1 MKVLFIGDIIGKP
14 GRHFLK
20 EKLTGFRRD
29 REIDLCIANAENG
42 SGGFGL
48 TPDSADTLF
57 ASGIDVLTSGN
68 HIWDRKVVMPY
79 LDREERLLRPANYPP
94 GTPGKGELLIS
105 TRRGTPVGIMNL
117 QGRAFMP
124 AIDCPFRATEP
135 PLARLKQEAKVI
147 IVDFHAEATA
157 EKLAM
162 GWFLSGKVS
171 AVIGTH
177 THVQTAD
184 ERILEGGT
192 AYITDVGMTGS
203 IDGVIGMRKKE
214 AIQRFVTHLPNRFVP
229 ATSDVRMMAVCI
241 DVDETTGRAI
251 AIERINHS

>member
-1 MKVLFIGDIIGKP
+1 LKVLFIGDIIGKP

-20 EKLTGFRRD
+20 ENLPGFRRD
-29 REIDLCIANAENG
+29 NEIDLCIANAENG

-57 ASGIDVLTSGN
+57 ASGIDVITSGN

-79 LDREERLLRPANYPP
+79 LDNQERLLRPANYPP
-94 GTPGKGELLIS
+94 GTPGKGELLFS
-105 TRRGTPVGIMNL
+105 TSQGIPVGIINL

-124 AIDCPFRATEP
+124 AIDCPFRAAET
-135 PLARLKQEAKVI
+135 PLTRLKKEAKIV

-162 GWFLSGKVS
+162 GWFLAGKVS
-171 AVIGTH
+171 AVVGTH

-184 ERILEGGT
+184 ERMLEGGT

-214 AIQRFVTHLPNRFVP
+214 AIQKFLTQLPRRFVP
-229 ATSDVRMMAVCI
+229 ATGDVRMMAVCI
-241 DVDETTGRAI
+241 DIDEMSGKAVT
-251 AIERINHS
+251 IERINHS

>member
-1 MKVLFIGDIIGKP
+1 LKVLFIGDIIGKP
-14 GRHFLK
+14 GRLFLK
-20 EKLTGFRRD
+20 EKLPGFRD
-29 REIDLCIANAENG
+29 ELEIDLCIANAENG

-48 TPDSADTLF
+48 TPESAEILF
-57 ASGIDVLTSGN
+57 KSGVDIITSGN

-94 GTPGKGELLIS
+94 GTPGRGDLLFS
-105 TRRGTPVGIMNL
+105 TSQGVPVGVINL

-124 AIDCPFRATEP
+124 AIDCPFRATENR
-135 PLARLKQEAKVI
+135 LTRLKEEAKIVL
-147 IVDFHAEATA
+147 VDFHAEATA

-162 GWFLSGKVS
+162 GWYLAGKVS
-171 AVIGTH
+171 AVVGTH

-203 IDGVIGMRKKE
+203 IDGVIGMRRKE
-214 AIQRFVTHLPNRFVP
+214 AIQRFLTQLPRRFVP
-229 ATSDVRMMAVCI
+229 ATNDIRMMAVRI
-241 DVDETTGRAI
+241 DIDETTGRATS
-251 AIERINHS
+251 IERISHS